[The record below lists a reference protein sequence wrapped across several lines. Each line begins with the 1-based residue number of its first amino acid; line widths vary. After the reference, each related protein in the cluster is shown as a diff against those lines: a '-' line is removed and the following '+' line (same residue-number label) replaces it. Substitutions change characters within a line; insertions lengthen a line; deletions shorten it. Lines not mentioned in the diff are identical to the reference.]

1 MNLFKRFIRNNRGSA
16 VVELAL
22 AFPVLLLLG
31 FGSFEMTR
39 YILIQQ
45 KISKTVSSMSDL
57 VARSPSISNAEMTA
71 MFQAVPHL
79 MDPYNRADDM
89 VVIISSVVNYGSG
102 PVVAWQR
109 RGGGN
114 IATASRIG
122 TQGNAATLPA
132 GFTLS
137 TNENTIVS
145 EMYYNFRP
153 VVAPNIVGATTNYKV
168 KFNMPRLGALDV
180 IK

>member
-1 MNLFKRFIRNNRGSA
+1 MNLIRRFIQNNRGSA

-22 AFPVLLLLG
+22 AFPVLMLLG
-31 FGSFEMTR
+31 FGGFELTR

-57 VARSPSISNAEMTA
+57 VARSPTISATELTA

-79 MDPYNRADDM
+79 MDPYNRPDDM

-114 IATASRIG
+114 ITTASRVG
-122 TQGNAATLPA
+122 VQGGAATLPA
-132 GFTLS
+132 GFTLA

-145 EMYYNFRP
+145 EMYYSFRP
-153 VVAPNIVGATTNYKV
+153 VVAPNVVGRSTNYKA
-168 KFNMPRLGALDV
+168 KYNMPRLGALDV
-180 IK
+180 LR